1 LRDTELNKRRFDIN
15 LKSVTEQNSLEEFL
29 NTAELAGTE
38 FESEKLNLRFVKPM
52 ANAGV
57 LSKEEQSKLNELHKK
72 NTDLLRIPRRYQNIL
87 YFVFLYIKYF
97 KNLILKDQNGKEQI
111 WMLKLYNRKKENHFC
126 NGAEI

>member
-1 LRDTELNKRRFDIN
+1 MRDTELNKRLFDIN

-52 ANAGV
+52 SNAGV

-72 NTDLLRIPRRYQNIL
+72 NTALLRIPRRY
-87 YFVFLYIKYF
+87 
-97 KNLILKDQNGKEQI
+97 
-111 WMLKLYNRKKENHFC
+111 
-126 NGAEI
+126 